1 MFPACENSDT
11 GAGKPSTRRR
21 CRLQPRM
28 VTTVDDLDQDPAGP
42 GLGCHEPG
50 SRRNPVRDRI
60 RSGRSRQPDPASPIL
75 MPTRL
80 PGRAAPRP
88 FRPASPF
95 PTDKCPDSPDNRPPY
110 PPHTPPPHTYTLH
123 PEIQSRFRIFIHGPP
138 PWVPGVG
145 TWFRKLSCRWR
156 TGRDPSATIPWHPSP
171 YGAPTPHRHPAAEE
185 ARSSPENSLTVGL
198 DSIILPPHFPTS
210 WIIITHPRV
219 DSRHPNC
226 AASFHAVV
234 GTNVGVALRGARD
247 TLPCGRLR

>member
-28 VTTVDDLDQDPAGP
+28 VTTVDDPDQDPAGP

-50 SRRNPVRDRI
+50 SRRNPVRDCI
-60 RSGRSRQPDPASPIL
+60 RSGISRQPDPASPIL

-110 PPHTPPPHTYTLH
+110 PPHTPHLILIPSILKFSHVFAYLFTARH
-123 PEIQSRFRIFIHGPP
+123 PGFRESGHGS
-138 PWVPGVG
+138 G
-145 TWFRKLSCRWR
+145 SCRAVGER
-156 TGRDPSATIPWHPSP
+156 AETRAPQSPGIHHLMARPRHIAT
-171 YGAPTPHRHPAAEE
+171 
-185 ARSSPENSLTVGL
+185 
-198 DSIILPPHFPTS
+198 LPRRRP
-210 WIIITHPRV
+210 
-219 DSRHPNC
+219 
-226 AASFHAVV
+226 
-234 GTNVGVALRGARD
+234 GARPRI
-247 TLPCGRLR
+247 L